1 MGVYVWN
8 RVKYVQETQI
18 EVLWTET
25 ETNVADL
32 VTKFTKPSAHVNSK
46 FWMEGP
52 DYLKQPDK
60 DWKEERQLEYI
71 KARQASQKDILDN
84 PDVKKEMKTKKIR
97 AKMNFL
103 QITKNK
109 AKENIIAKCL
119 DRSQQFN

>member
-32 VTKFTKPSAHVNSK
+32 VTKYTKPSAHVNSK
-46 FWMEGP
+46 FWTEGP

-71 KARQASQKDILDN
+71 KARQASQKDILEN
-84 PDVKKEMKTKKIR
+84 PEVKKEMKTKKIR
-97 AKMNFL
+97 AKMNLL
-103 QITKNK
+103 QITKIKQKRTSLPNVW
-109 AKENIIAKCL
+109 IVLTI
-119 DRSQQFN
+119 